1 MTIVSQ
7 LSDADRLALAT
18 EFEVSLNTV
27 ERWTIG
33 VSAPAPAIAARVE
46 RWCIARLAS
55 DAGPRLHNPRDLL
68 TREGG
73 SR

>member
-33 VSAPAPAIAARVE
+33 ISAPAPAIAARVE
-46 RWCIARLAS
+46 RWCVARMAA
-55 DAGPRLHNPRDLL
+55 DDGPRLHIPRDLL
-68 TREGG
+68 TREGV
-73 SR
+73 RR